1 MDKKEKITEK
11 VLSMAKSRGMI
22 RVRDLIEKGIHPE
35 YLRRLCKKDLL
46 TKIGRG
52 VYIPAGSEVTQ
63 NVGLAQVAKRVPHG
77 VVCLLSSLQF
87 HDLGTQSPFEVW
99 IAIDRKSA
107 RPHID
112 YPPLRIVRF
121 SGIALTEGIEK
132 HLIEGVKVKVFNK
145 AKTIADCF
153 KYRNKIGLD
162 VALEAL
168 KDCRQ
173 RRLCTND
180 ELWKYAKICRVSNVM
195 RPYLEATI

>member
-1 MDKKEKITEK
+1 MDKRKKITDK
-11 VLSMAKSRGMI
+11 VLSIAKDRRMI
-22 RVRDLIEKGIHPE
+22 RVRDLIEHGIHPE
-35 YLRRLCKKDLL
+35 YLRRLCEKGLL
-46 TKIGRG
+46 IKMGRG
-52 VYIPAGSEVTQ
+52 IYIPADTEISQ

-77 VVCLLSSLQF
+77 VVCLLSALQF
-87 HDLGTQSPFEVW
+87 HNLGTQSPFEVW
-99 IAIDRKSA
+99 IAVERKSA

-132 HLIEGVKVKVFNK
+132 HQIDGVEVKIFNK

-162 VALEAL
+162 VAMEAL

-173 RRLCTND
+173 QRLCTND
-180 ELWKYAKICRVSNVM
+180 QLWKYAKICRVANVM
-195 RPYLEATI
+195 MPYLEVTI

>member
-1 MDKKEKITEK
+1 MDKRKKITDK
-11 VLSMAKSRGMI
+11 VLSIAKDRRMI
-22 RVRDLIEKGIHPE
+22 RVRDLIEHGIHPE
-35 YLRRLCKKDLL
+35 YLRRLCKKGLL
-46 TKIGRG
+46 IKMGRG
-52 VYIPAGSEVTQ
+52 IYIPADTEISQ

-77 VVCLLSSLQF
+77 VVCLLSALQF

-99 IAIDRKSA
+99 IAVERKSA
-107 RPHID
+107 RPRID

-132 HLIEGVKVKVFNK
+132 HQIDGVEVKIFNK
-145 AKTIADCF
+145 PKTIADCF

-180 ELWKYAKICRVSNVM
+180 QLWKYAKICRVANVM
-195 RPYLEATI
+195 KPYLEVTI